1 MFGRSILIVLFAT
14 ISVFGQKGQVVEK
27 EAKGMGLV
35 GLNAR
40 LKQKAANWR
49 LAKRLI

>member
-1 MFGRSILIVLFAT
+1 MSGKVFILFAT
-14 ISVFGQKGQVVEK
+14 ISVFGQKVQVVEK

-35 GLNAR
+35 GLNAG